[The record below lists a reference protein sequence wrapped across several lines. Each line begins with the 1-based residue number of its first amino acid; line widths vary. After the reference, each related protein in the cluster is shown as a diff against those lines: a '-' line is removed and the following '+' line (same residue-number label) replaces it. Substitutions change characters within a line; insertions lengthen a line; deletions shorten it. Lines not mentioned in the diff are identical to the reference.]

1 MSGIFALLCVLSSAF
16 LIIAVVIQNSKGGG
30 LSNAFGASNISSM
43 IGQRRGND
51 FIEKATWI
59 LISGVMSFAFL
70 ANLFGTNVQ
79 VDTKVSRISNEMLES
94 RAGEAPP
101 TAPPAAAPA
110 GEQPA
115 Q

>member
-1 MSGIFALLCVLSSAF
+1 MSSIFAILCVLSSVF

-59 LISGVMSFAFL
+59 LISCVMGLAFL
-70 ANLFGTNVQ
+70 ANLFGTNTEVT
-79 VDTKVSRISNEMLES
+79 TKNSRFSNETLES
-94 RAGEAPP
+94 RLGENPN
-101 TAPPAAAPA
+101 TAPAAAPA
-110 GEQPA
+110 EEGA
-115 Q
+115 K